1 MPLRKIRPSIAGA
14 GFREFDPVLPNRK
27 GASSG
32 TGPEPSPGY
41 SNLQVTSAVTCLV
54 SGLCSGCLI
63 TWEAV
68 SPKAHNATFGN
79 HTPRKPNIQ
88 SVKSDHNSHD
98 RLSDLI
104 RVCDRCGIGVITV
117 LSL

>member
-1 MPLRKIRPSIAGA
+1 MPLRKIRPSLAGA
-14 GFREFDPVLPNRK
+14 WFREFDPVVPNRK

-68 SPKAHNATFGN
+68 SPEAHNATFG
-79 HTPRKPNIQ
+79 HHSPRKPNIP
-88 SVKSDHNSHD
+88 SVKSDHNLHD
-98 RLSDLI
+98 MLSDLI
-104 RVCDRCGIGVITV
+104 RVCER
-117 LSL
+117 